1 VLTRLFLQSALLS
14 VLALQSSLARAEA
27 PQPGRLI
34 HPLWASTP
42 DAPWDSEARVR
53 FQINLRKMNLGIME
67 TVDVARPPA
76 PRAAALLQEGQAAVE
91 KQQFEKAREVLDA
104 AVAEAISTG
113 AAGLSREQLAD
124 LFLYQGMAIQKADW
138 KDLPAPPT
146 EIAPPE
152 ARQAYLRA
160 AVFAPDRVL
169 VPRRFPPLA
178 IASWQKAIAEVN
190 SRPRAT
196 LIVRAPERAQIFLD
210 GGAAQSGPASLKDV
224 PMGEHFVRV
233 EEVGFL
239 PWGTLLGLTKTTLEI
254 DRPPVAPLVFD
265 DKEAAAHARRM
276 NTSFALYAQL
286 HMAAQPQVELHLVD
300 AQTGQQRDATVLP
313 FDSTGD
319 HGEMLAALMKLDER
333 ARTLDLER
341 REAAKSVLPLTKAPP
356 PPSAPI
362 SLRNDPEGWFNRRWP
377 LVAAIGVAAL
387 SCVVLGIAAS
397 R

>member
-1 VLTRLFLQSALLS
+1 M
-14 VLALQSSLARAEA
+14 
-27 PQPGRLI
+27 I

-42 DAPWDSEARVR
+42 DAPWDNEARVR

-76 PRAAALLQEGQAAVE
+76 PRAATLLQEGQAAVE
-91 KQQFEKAREVLDA
+91 KQQFDKAREVLDA
-104 AVAEAISTG
+104 AVAEAIGTG
-113 AAGLSREQLAD
+113 GAGLTREQLAD
-124 LFLYQGMAIQKADW
+124 LFLNQGMAIQKADW

-146 EIAPPE
+146 EIAPTE
-152 ARQAYLRA
+152 AHQAYLRA

-178 IASWQKAIAEVN
+178 VVSWQKAIAEIN
-190 SRPRAT
+190 ARPRGT
-196 LIVRAPERAQIFLD
+196 LTVLAPARAQIFLD
-210 GGAAQSGPASLKDV
+210 GGAAQTAPASLKDV
-224 PMGEHFVRV
+224 PFGEHFVRV

-239 PWGTLLGLTKTTLEI
+239 PWGTFVGLTKTTLDI

-276 NTSFALYAQL
+276 NTSFALFAQL
-286 HMAAQPQVELHLVD
+286 HMAAQPQVEMHLVD
-300 AQTGQQRDATVLP
+300 AQTGQQRDATALP

-319 HGEMLAALMKLDER
+319 HGEMLAAIMKLDER

-341 REAAKSVLPLTKAPP
+341 REATKSVIPLTKAPP
-356 PPSAPI
+356 PPTTPI
-362 SLRNDPEGWFNRRWP
+362 SLRDDPEGWFNRRWP
-377 LVAAIGVAAL
+377 LVTAIGVATL
-387 SCVVLGIAAS
+387 SCVILGIATS

>member
-1 VLTRLFLQSALLS
+1 LLS
-14 VLALQSSLARAEA
+14 VLALQGSLARAETEVT
-27 PQPGRLI
+27 QPGRLI

-53 FQINLRKMNLGIME
+53 FQINLRKMNLGVME
-67 TVDVARPPA
+67 TVDVALPPA
-76 PRAAALLQEGQAAVE
+76 PRAAALLQEGQSAVE
-91 KQQFEKAREVLDA
+91 KQQFDKAREVLDA
-104 AVAEAISTG
+104 VVAEVIATG
-113 AAGLSREQLAD
+113 AAGLAHDQLAD

-138 KDLPAPPT
+138 KDLPEPPA
-146 EIAPPE
+146 EIVPPE

-190 SRPRAT
+190 GRPRGT
-196 LIVRAPERAQIFLD
+196 LIVRAPARAQVFLD
-210 GGAAQSGPASLKDV
+210 GGAAQDAPAILKDV
-224 PMGEHFVRV
+224 PMGEHFIRV

-239 PWGTLLGLTKTTLEI
+239 PWGTLVGLTKTSLEI

-276 NTSFALYAQL
+276 NTSFALFGQL

-300 AQTGQQRDATVLP
+300 AQTGLQRDATVLP

-319 HGEMLAALMKLDER
+319 HGEMLAALMRLEER
-333 ARTLDLER
+333 ARTLDMER

-362 SLRNDPEGWFNRRWP
+362 SLRDDPEGWFSRRWP
-377 LVAAIGVAAL
+377 LVTAIGVAAL
-387 SCVVLGIAAS
+387 SCVILGVAAS